1 MQNSKKLFVQC
12 LSILFIFNSL
22 NIVAQDNNESV
33 EEVVVTGSYIKGSP
47 TDGASPVEIIG
58 RDEIDNLNAST
69 IADITAN
76 IAVNSGS
83 ENNSDSFTQGATQGT
98 SNINLRG
105 LGLSSTLVLVDG
117 KRHTLASSTAND
129 GSVFVNTS
137 AIPVI
142 ALDRVE
148 VLKEGAA
155 SIYGSDAVAGVVNYI
170 LRKDFTGLEV
180 EVSSQEA
187 DIGGQTDDRIGV
199 IWGVERDNSNFV
211 VAVSQ
216 LDRSPMP
223 GSAFDPSLAQLG
235 ISGLGNSFLLFGPS
249 TVASG
254 PYAGTYTPF
263 QNVPDANCIAN
274 KGFIIPQASGTRC
287 GFVFGPRFNVVND
300 EDHLSTFLS
309 FTSELDGGTTLNI
322 NLTQTDIDVNDNPQ
336 SPSYP
341 ALSYL
346 SPSKAILP
354 GQAGNPFG
362 VPVLWLG
369 RPLGSAFP
377 SPNAPR
383 DLDID
388 RLSMSLSGE
397 MDNGFSWDL
406 SYTNSSDSGYGKQPD
421 TSTSRFS
428 AAIAGNGGASG
439 NESWNLFDPSAN
451 SASLIE
457 YIKTAQQTWT
467 DTELS
472 VIDYVM
478 TGTVGDMEVA
488 AGFQYRDE
496 SFKIE
501 RGPESIAQFGPDGS
515 ITVPA
520 DLLFLGG
527 GLNSDASRDAKA
539 IFVEA
544 SKQMSDQFELRGA
557 LRYEDLDSD
566 SSVNPK
572 ISGRYEVSDNLVL
585 RASFSTSFREASLAQ
600 LSSTT
605 IGLQGI
611 QDFSTAGAPVGGVTF
626 IRIAQANNP
635 NLEAE
640 ESDNTNIGLIW
651 TPSDNLN
658 VKLDYWA
665 IDYTDLITI
674 ESAQGKVI
682 ANPLDP
688 DVKRTVD
695 GTLTGVTTSYFN
707 ASSVDTNGF
716 DVEMTYDFDTNIGSA
731 QVGLKTTHMLQYDI
745 PLQTGETKDVVG
757 LFNHD
762 NFARSLPETKMV
774 LHAAI
779 ENGNHSAVAFGRWI
793 SDYETTNPLTATAES
808 RGFTNDIDSFFT
820 VDLKYSYKFDM
831 DDSNLR
837 LTLGMTNAFDEE
849 VPLVYDASNWTYDP
863 KHHDPRGRM
872 VYIGLKYSR

>member
-1 MQNSKKLFVQC
+1 MQNSKKLFVRC

-22 NIVAQDNNESV
+22 NIVAQDNEEAV

-76 IAVNSGS
+76 LAVNSGS
-83 ENNSDSFTQGATQGT
+83 ENNPDSFTQGATQGT
-98 SNINLRG
+98 SNVNLRG

-117 KRHTLASSTAND
+117 KRQTLAGSTAND

-137 AIPVI
+137 GIPVI

-155 SIYGSDAVAGVVNYI
+155 SVYGSDAVAGVVNYI

-187 DIGGQTDDRIGV
+187 DIGGQTDDRIGL
-199 IWGVERDNSNFV
+199 IWGMERDNSNLV

-216 LDRSPMP
+216 LDRSPM
-223 GSAFDPSLAQLG
+223 SSSLRPELSQLA

-263 QNVPDANCIAN
+263 QNVPDANCVAN
-274 KGFIIPQASGTRC
+274 KGFLIPQASGSRC
-287 GFVFGPRFNVVND
+287 GFLYGPRFNLVND
-300 EDHLSTFLS
+300 EDHMSTFVS
-309 FTSELDGGTTLNI
+309 YTTETDNGVTFNV

-346 SPSKAILP
+346 SPSLAIMP

-377 SPNAPR
+377 SPLATR
-383 DLDID
+383 EVAID
-388 RLSMSLSGE
+388 RLSMSLTGE
-397 MDNGFSWDL
+397 MDNGFTYDL
-406 SYTNSSDSGYGKQPD
+406 SFTNSSDSGYGRQPD
-421 TSTSRFS
+421 TSTSRFT
-428 AAIAGNGGASG
+428 AAIQGTGGASG
-439 NESWNLFDPSAN
+439 TESWNLFDPTAN
-451 SASLIE
+451 SQALIDH
-457 YIKTAQQTWT
+457 ISTAQQTWT

-478 TGTVGDMEVA
+478 TGSVGDMEIA

-496 SFKIE
+496 SFQIK
-501 RGPESIAQFGPDGS
+501 RGPESIAQFAADGS
-515 ITVPA
+515 IAVPA

-527 GLNSDASRDAKA
+527 GLDSNASRKAKA

-544 SKQMSDQFELRGA
+544 SNQLSDRLEVRGA
-557 LRYEDLDSD
+557 LRYEDLESD
-566 SSVNPK
+566 SALNPK
-572 ISGRYEVSDNLVL
+572 VSARYQISDNLVM
-585 RASFSTSFREASLAQ
+585 RASLSTSFREASLAQ
-600 LSSTT
+600 LTSTT

-611 QDFSTAGAPVGGVTF
+611 QDFTTAGTPVGGVAF
-626 IRIAQANNP
+626 IRISQANNP
-635 NLEAE
+635 NLDPE

-651 TPSDNLN
+651 TPNDQLN
-658 VKLDYWA
+658 VKFDYWA

-695 GTLTGVTTSYFN
+695 GTLTGVNTSYFN
-707 ASSVDTNGF
+707 ASSVDTNGY
-716 DVEMTYDFDTNIGSA
+716 DVEMTYDFDTSMGSA
-731 QVGLKTTHMLQYDI
+731 QVGLKTTHMLQYEI
-745 PLQTGETKDVVG
+745 PLQTGVTKDVVG

-774 LHAAI
+774 LHASL
-779 ENGNHSAVAFGRWI
+779 ESGNHSAVAFGRYV
-793 SDYETTNPLTATAES
+793 SDYKTTRPLDATATS
-808 RGFTNDIDSFFT
+808 RGFTDSVDSFFS

-831 DDSNLR
+831 NDSNLL
-837 LTLGMTNAFDEE
+837 LTLGMSNAFDED
-849 VPLVYDASNWTYDP
+849 VPLVYDAANFSYDP